1 MIWLYPIYT
10 LGFKPIPGL
19 IGNVVVGV
27 GVFATFAI
35 FFVRRVSVKAALLI
49 TPVVLWLSAATFFLA
64 LQINLIL

>member
-19 IGNVVVGV
+19 IGNVVV